1 MSVVTLG
8 VQGRCAHCQTTQVLK
23 PWQLNAIAIN
33 EPFTCNHCQKTLELR
48 CPVQIKRFKS
58 LDSRGLLRFS
68 ASVTVCTALLVA
80 LVMEWIGL
88 LSVTEQ
94 LNASLIVLFAYF
106 ALLRFFHHRQHMT
119 LILDAA
125 RAHANRL

>member
-58 LDSRGLLRFS
+58 LDSLGLLRFS

-88 LSVTEQ
+88 LDVTEQ
-94 LNASLIVLFAYF
+94 LNASLIVLFVYF
-106 ALLRFFHHRQHMT
+106 ALLRFVHHRQHMT
-119 LILDAA
+119 LILEAA
-125 RAHANRL
+125 KAHGD

>member
-1 MSVVTLG
+1 MSVATPG
-8 VQGRCAHCQTTQVLK
+8 IQGRCAHCQITLVLK

-33 EPFTCNHCQKTLELR
+33 EPFTCAHCEKALELR
-48 CPVQIKRFKS
+48 CPKQIRRFKS
-58 LDSRGLLRFS
+58 LDSLGLLRFS

-80 LVMEWIGL
+80 LVMEWVGL

-94 LNASLIVLFAYF
+94 LNASLIVIFVYF
-106 ALLRFFHHRQHMT
+106 ALARFVRHRQHMT

-125 RAHANRL
+125 KAYGE

>member
-58 LDSRGLLRFS
+58 LDSLGLLRFS

-88 LSVTEQ
+88 LNVTEQ
-94 LNASLIVLFAYF
+94 LNASLIVLFVYF
-106 ALLRFFHHRQHMT
+106 ALLRFVHHRQHMT
-119 LILDAA
+119 LILEAA
-125 RAHANRL
+125 KVHGD

>member
-1 MSVVTLG
+1 MSAATLG
-8 VQGRCAHCQTTQVLK
+8 VQGRCAHCQTTLLLK

-33 EPFTCNHCQKTLELR
+33 EPFTCAHCQKTLELR
-48 CPVQIKRFKS
+48 CPKQIRRFKS
-58 LDSRGLLRFS
+58 LDSLGLLRFS

-80 LVMEWIGL
+80 LVMEWVGL

-94 LNASLIVLFAYF
+94 LNASLIVIFVYF
-106 ALLRFFHHRQHMT
+106 ALARFVRHRQHMT

-125 RAHANRL
+125 KAHGD